1 MAETH
6 QSNHLYP
13 ALLEFILQLGKGTKL
28 GRADRG
34 EIGWVREED
43 GPAVADKLV
52 EVNLTLCGQSLEVG
66 CYLISALLVAYT

>member
-28 GRADRG
+28 GGADRG

-43 GPAVADKLV
+43 RPVVADKLV
-52 EVNLTLCGQSLEVG
+52 EVNLALCGQSLEVG

>member
-43 GPAVADKLV
+43 RPVVADKLV
-52 EVNLTLCGQSLEVG
+52 EVNLALCSQSLEVG
-66 CYLISALLVAYT
+66 RYLISALLVAYT